1 MEFSSMRTLS
11 LPPWL
16 QKPPAALVLTSLLL
30 LWQAATWLF
39 EPSPFLLPDP
49 ISIGQALVANPGMY
63 LINAYYTA
71 ANTLLGFGL
80 SVVIGFVLAL
90 GIVYSRFLEAT
101 VYTTLVA
108 INSMPKVALAPL
120 FVVWMGTGNTSKVA
134 MAFLIAIFA
143 IVIEAVLGLRGFLF
157 EAVYENVIATAE
169 FRKASD
175 ILIAVLEGCGER
187 VHGQVL
193 SAIIII
199 EWKALTIAV
208 LSSTIPSKTL
218 KSNARI
224 RSCSTRCAM
233 TSPGFRKNLGRKIAR
248 VWASI
253 WRASAKWSAASRR
266 PRRERRATR
275 CRTSIARWACLRPTR
290 TTQS

>member
-1 MEFSSMRTLS
+1 MRTLS

-80 SVVIGFVLAL
+80 SGVIGFVLAL

-143 IVIEAVLGLRGFLF
+143 IVIEAVLGLRSLDTEIVDLGRSMRGSPLKLLWKIRLPNALPSLF
-157 EAVYENVIATAE
+157 AGMKVAIGLSLVGVLVGEFVSAQHGLGYVIMAAQGAFDTPRVFVAILLLSIMGTML
-169 FRKASD
+169 FRM
-175 ILIAVLEGCGER
+175 IE
-187 VHGQVL
+187 
-193 SAIIII
+193 II
-199 EWKALTIAV
+199 ERRV
-208 LSSTIPSKTL
+208 IPWHVSQRGT
-218 KSNARI
+218 AH
-224 RSCSTRCAM
+224 
-233 TSPGFRKNLGRKIAR
+233 
-248 VWASI
+248 
-253 WRASAKWSAASRR
+253 
-266 PRRERRATR
+266 
-275 CRTSIARWACLRPTR
+275 
-290 TTQS
+290 